1 LLDIGRLGTMLAR
14 VTGRIV
20 HRALDR
26 ISPLA
31 VPIML
36 DIGKE
41 AVPGEADES
50 LLTEAAD
57 ALIAEAAGLLPHV
70 S

>member
-1 LLDIGRLGTMLAR
+1 MLDIGRLGDMLKR
-14 VTGRIV
+14 IKGRIIP
-20 HRALDR
+20 RDLDR

-36 DIGKE
+36 DIGRE

-50 LLTEAAD
+50 LLAEAAD
-57 ALIAEAAGLLPHV
+57 ALLAEATG
-70 S
+70 